1 MRVKGTK
8 SQPFGPVHSCP
19 FVLLCRE
26 EPAISAISMLDI
38 PSPVYVDFVLQM
50 RILVASWQDPVDP
63 PPPKTTWVDETKIM
77 AAERTWGQACEALR
91 TSISEVI
98 KDSESAL
105 DEFRQLGPET
115 ANYTSEMQLLER
127 RLQWL
132 SATVDS
138 EHPERLPEMIAK
150 QKLPLTQETAGET
163 RTTTEDMSAI
173 GRAPP
178 CPSWMSLRTI
188 SGLLALGT
196 FRSCQS
202 TAEIKEKNEELKKE
216 KGYILDLVAGTKTAL
231 NDMKTAK
238 KRAEAAKKKEK
249 ERAAKKEQKQREE
262 DEKAADPQRKRRRTS
277 GRKRQHPVLADEKA
291 LSKGYPSLSPTAPLS
306 YDQVLKP
313 WVRRVD
319 TESFLSSLPMQE
331 VTDFSNIFKTS
342 SLRTTEGLATRKM
355 NPEGARI
362 FCQHVGDQVGLPD
375 KNLP

>member
-1 MRVKGTK
+1 
-8 SQPFGPVHSCP
+8 
-19 FVLLCRE
+19 
-26 EPAISAISMLDI
+26 
-38 PSPVYVDFVLQM
+38 
-50 RILVASWQDPVDP
+50 
-63 PPPKTTWVDETKIM
+63 M
-77 AAERTWGQACEALR
+77 AAERTWDQACEALR

-163 RTTTEDMSAI
+163 RATTEDMSAI

-178 CPSWMSLRTI
+178 CSSWMSLRTI

-196 FRSCQS
+196 FRSCKS

-238 KRAEAAKKKEK
+238 KRAEAAKKK
-249 ERAAKKEQKQREE
+249 
-262 DEKAADPQRKRRRTS
+262 RRRGQPKRS
-277 GRKRQHPVLADEKA
+277 RSREKRMKRQLIRSASGAGPVAARGSIL
-291 LSKGYPSLSPTAPLS
+291 
-306 YDQVLKP
+306 
-313 WVRRVD
+313 
-319 TESFLSSLPMQE
+319 SLPMRRPCRRAIHPCPPPRHCPTTRCPSHGFDVWTRRASCTAFQCRRSQ
-331 VTDFSNIFKTS
+331 TSATS
-342 SLRTTEGLATRKM
+342 SRQAPSEQPRGWPLAR
-355 NPEGARI
+355 
-362 FCQHVGDQVGLPD
+362 
-375 KNLP
+375 